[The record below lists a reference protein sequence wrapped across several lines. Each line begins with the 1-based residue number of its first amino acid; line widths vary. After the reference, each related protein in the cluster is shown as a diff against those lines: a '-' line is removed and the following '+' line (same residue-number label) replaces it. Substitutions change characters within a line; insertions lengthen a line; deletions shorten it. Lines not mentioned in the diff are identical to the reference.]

1 VAWGARHSTQGAD
14 GGEPQM
20 ICVVMRGSTN
30 SAAELEC
37 QLYLDHSGTKQPGPE
52 LIERA
57 PQITITN
64 ITLVAEQG
72 SKDLERRNRLS
83 AERTTLYTTLPSAPP
98 PSAWP
103 STTAS
108 APRRSCHA
116 VGAPA
121 YTHNGVFKPV
131 PGSKSCQRPLPYG
144 TSTSSCAISRPSTTI
159 PAGSRLPGSGHQR
172 RLSRGLPR

>member
-20 ICVVMRGSTN
+20 IRIVMRGSTN

-37 QLYLDHSGTKQPGPE
+37 QLYLDHSGTKHPGTE

-83 AERTTLYTTLPSAPP
+83 AERTTLYTTLPSASPANGRLLLP
-98 PSAWP
+98 QHQDD
-103 STTAS
+103 
-108 APRRSCHA
+108 HA
-116 VGAPA
+116 TQQALLA
-121 YTHNGVFKPV
+121 YTHNDVFKPV
-131 PGSKSCQRPLPYG
+131 PGSKRCQRPLPYG
-144 TSTSSCAISRPSTTI
+144 TSTSSCAISKPSTTI
-159 PAGSRLPGSGHQR
+159 PAGSRLPRPGHQR